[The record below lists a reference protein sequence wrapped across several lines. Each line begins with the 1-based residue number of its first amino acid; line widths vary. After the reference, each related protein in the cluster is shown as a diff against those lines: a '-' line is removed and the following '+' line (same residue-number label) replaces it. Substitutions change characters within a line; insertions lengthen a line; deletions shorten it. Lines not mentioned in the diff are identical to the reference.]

1 MYGICSLDAR
11 GPQSRTF
18 QANDTNDIY
27 IKIYVFEHADYGYE
41 G

>member
-1 MYGICSLDAR
+1 MYGTCSLDAR

-18 QANDTNDIY
+18 QMGYSNDMY
-27 IKIYVFEHADYGYE
+27 INIYVFEHADYEYE

>member
-1 MYGICSLDAR
+1 MNRTYSLDGR

-18 QANDTNDIY
+18 HIDYISDMY
-27 IKIYVFEHADYGYE
+27 IKIYVFEHADYEYE